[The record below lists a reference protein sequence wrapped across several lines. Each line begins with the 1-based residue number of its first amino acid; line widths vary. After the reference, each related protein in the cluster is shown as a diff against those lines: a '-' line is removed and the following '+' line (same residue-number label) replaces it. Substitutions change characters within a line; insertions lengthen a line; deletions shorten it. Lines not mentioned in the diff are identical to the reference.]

1 MTRLD
6 APAATG
12 KTMYSRIA
20 GTGRYLPER
29 VMTNFDLEKV
39 VDTTDEWIRTRTGIE
54 RRHIAADGQT
64 LADLCELASRE
75 AMDAAGV
82 TPEDIDFIAIGTL
95 TPDIVPGG
103 MEHQLRKQ
111 LGIPACPAFKLEAAC
126 SGFIYSLSIAD
137 KFVTGGQF
145 KCALVVGAE
154 ILSQIIDWDDR
165 STAVIFGDGAGA
177 AILQPADEPGI
188 ISTHLHADGKHW
200 ELLYAPYG
208 DSEKRLERSYD
219 DVFIKMRGNEL
230 FKVAVRCLES
240 IVDET
245 LEANGM
251 DRSEIDWL
259 VPHQANMRIIEATAK
274 RLNMP
279 LEKVILTLQDH
290 GNTSAGSVP
299 MALDVAVR
307 DGRIQ
312 RGNLILLEA
321 FGGGVTWGSALI
333 RF

>member
-1 MTRLD
+1 
-6 APAATG
+6 
-12 KTMYSRIA
+12 MYSRIA

-29 VMTNFDLEKV
+29 VVTNFDLEKI

-64 LADLCELASRE
+64 TTDLCEMAARQ

-82 TPEDIDFIAIGTL
+82 GPEDIDLVVIGTL

-103 MEHQLRKQ
+103 MEYRLQQQ
-111 LGIPACPAFKLEAAC
+111 LGIPGCPAFRLEAAC
-126 SGFIYSLSIAD
+126 SGFIYALSVVD
-137 KFVTGGQF
+137 KFIAGGQF
-145 KCALVVGAE
+145 KCALVIGAE
-154 ILSQIIDWDDR
+154 ILSRILDWNDR

-188 ISTHLHADGKHW
+188 ISTHLRANGRHW
-200 ELLYAPYG
+200 ELLYAAYA
-208 DSEKRLERSYD
+208 DSEKLRKRSYD
-219 DVFIKMRGNEL
+219 GAFVKMQGNEL

-240 IVDET
+240 IVEET
-245 LEANGM
+245 LEANDL
-251 DRSEIDWL
+251 DRTDIDWL
-259 VPHQANMRIIEATAK
+259 VPHQANLRIIEATAK
-274 RLNMP
+274 RLKMP
-279 LEKVILTLQDH
+279 MEKVILTLQDH

-307 DGRIQ
+307 DERIQ

-333 RF
+333 RY

>member
-1 MTRLD
+1 
-6 APAATG
+6 
-12 KTMYSRIA
+12 MYSRIA

-29 VMTNFDLEKV
+29 VVTNFDLEKM

-54 RRHIAADGQT
+54 RRHMAADGQT
-64 LADLCELASRE
+64 TADLCEMAARR

-82 TPEDIDFIAIGTL
+82 GPEDIDLVVIGTL

-103 MEHQLRKQ
+103 MEYQLQEQ
-111 LGIPACPAFKLEAAC
+111 LGIPTCPAFRLEAAC
-126 SGFIYSLSIAD
+126 SGFIYALSIVD
-137 KFVTGGQF
+137 KFVAGGQF
-145 KCALVVGAE
+145 RCALVVGAE
-154 ILSQIIDWDDR
+154 ILSRILDWEDR

-188 ISTHLHADGKHW
+188 ISTHLRADGKYW
-200 ELLYAPYG
+200 ELLYASFA
-208 DSEKRLERSYD
+208 DSEKLRTRSYEGAF
-219 DVFIKMRGNEL
+219 VRMKGNEL

-245 LEANGM
+245 LEANGL
-251 DRSEIDWL
+251 DRTEIDWL
-259 VPHQANMRIIEATAK
+259 VPHQANKRIIEATAK
-274 RLNMP
+274 RLGMP
-279 LEKVILTLQDH
+279 MDKVILTLQEH

-312 RGNLILLEA
+312 RGDLILLES